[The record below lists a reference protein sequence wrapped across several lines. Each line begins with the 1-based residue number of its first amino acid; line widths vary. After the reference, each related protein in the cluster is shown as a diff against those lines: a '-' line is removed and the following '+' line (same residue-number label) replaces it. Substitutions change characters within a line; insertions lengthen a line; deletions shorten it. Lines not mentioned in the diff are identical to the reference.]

1 MRESELNLIPSDII
15 EQEVLKERIKFWI
28 FLVIGCLLF
37 LFSVDIL
44 LKIVNRS
51 TAKDITMLSSISEGL
66 SKEMVMVRQLDVRE
80 KGLLDIKEKIQ
91 HLSQKG
97 PLINIFTVIDKT
109 INDNITLTHFDV
121 RYNDSNMTSA
131 EGKRDSSGKGYFSS
145 SPAGKNPGNQ
155 MTNANTVVLQGSA
168 LSNIDLAAMLT
179 QLSKQPL
186 FSKVNLRYSRTGEA
200 EQGWPIVFEIEC
212 RLSHQ

>member
-37 LFSVDIL
+37 LFSVNIL
-44 LKIVNRS
+44 LKIVNI
-51 TAKDITMLSSISEGL
+51 TIAKDITILSSTNEGL
-66 SKEMVMVRQLDVRE
+66 SKEMIMVKQLDVRE
-80 KGLLDIKEKIQ
+80 KELLGIKEKIQ

-97 PLINIFTVIDKT
+97 SLIDIFTVIDKS
-109 INDNITLTHFDV
+109 INDNITLTHFEV
-121 RYNDSNMTSA
+121 RYNDSIITSA

-145 SPAGKNPGNQ
+145 SPAGKNPGSQ
-155 MTNANTVVLQGSA
+155 MANANAVVLQGNA

-186 FSKVNLRYSRTGEA
+186 FTKVNLKYSRTGEA
-200 EQGWPIVFEIEC
+200 EQGWPIMFEIEC
-212 RLSHQ
+212 RLSNQ

>member
-15 EQEVLKERIKFWI
+15 EQEVLNERIKFWI

-37 LFSVDIL
+37 LFSVNIL
-44 LKIVNRS
+44 LKIANR
-51 TAKDITMLSSISEGL
+51 TIAKDITILNSTSEGL

-80 KGLLDIKEKIQ
+80 KELQGIKGKIQ
-91 HLSQKG
+91 HLSKKG
-97 PLINIFTVIDKT
+97 PLIDIFTVIDKT

-131 EGKRDSSGKGYFSS
+131 EEKKDSSGKGYFSS
-145 SPAGKNPGNQ
+145 SPAGKNPSGQ
-155 MTNANTVVLQGSA
+155 MANAKVVVLQGSA

-179 QLSKQPL
+179 QLSRQPL

-200 EQGWPIVFEIEC
+200 EQGWPIMFEIEC
-212 RLSHQ
+212 RLSNQ

>member
-1 MRESELNLIPSDII
+1 MRELELNLIPSDII
-15 EQEVLKERIKFWI
+15 KQEVFKERIKFWM
-28 FLVIGCLLF
+28 FWVIGCLAF
-37 LFSVDIL
+37 LLSINIL

-51 TAKDITMLSSISEGL
+51 TAQDIAMLSSASEGF
-66 SKEMVMVRQLDVRE
+66 SKEMVRVRQLDVRE
-80 KGLLDIKEKIQ
+80 TELLDIKEKIQ

-97 PLINIFTVIDKT
+97 PLIGIFTAIDKS
-109 INDNITLTHFDV
+109 INDSITLIHFEV
-121 RYNDSNMTSA
+121 RYNYSNMTSA
-131 EGKRDSSGKGYFSS
+131 EGKKESSGKGYFSNS
-145 SPAGKNPGNQ
+145 SSGKNPGSQ
-155 MTNANTVVLQGSA
+155 MAEANAVVLQGNA

-186 FSKVNLRYSRTGEA
+186 LAKVNLKYSRTGEA

>member
-15 EQEVLKERIKFWI
+15 KREVLNQRIKFWI

-37 LFSVDIL
+37 LFSVNIL

-51 TAKDITMLSSISEGL
+51 IAKDITILSSTSEGL

-80 KGLLDIKEKIQ
+80 KELLGIKEKIQ
-91 HLSQKG
+91 HLSKKG
-97 PLINIFTVIDKT
+97 PLIDIFTVIDKT

-121 RYNDSNMTSA
+121 RYNDSNITSA
-131 EGKRDSSGKGYFSS
+131 EGKRDSSGKGYFNS
-145 SPAGKNPGNQ
+145 SPAGKNPGSQ
-155 MTNANTVVLQGSA
+155 MTNANAVVLQGSA

-200 EQGWPIVFEIEC
+200 EQGLPIVFEIEC